1 MAQTWRTTICIC
13 VSSGGGHISHNVV
26 GLKKEKKTLAE
37 TQKGGLLSL
46 QVTSWQPENTAW
58 NKTTF
63 VSGEKNELEITQWQV
78 IINKGAAL
86 DTQ

>member
-1 MAQTWRTTICIC
+1 MGAEER
-13 VSSGGGHISHNVV
+13 
-26 GLKKEKKTLAE
+26 KKKGRE
-37 TQKGGLLSL
+37 TQKGRLLSL

-63 VSGEKNELEITQWQV
+63 VCGEKNELEITQWQV
-78 IINKGAAL
+78 IINRGAAL